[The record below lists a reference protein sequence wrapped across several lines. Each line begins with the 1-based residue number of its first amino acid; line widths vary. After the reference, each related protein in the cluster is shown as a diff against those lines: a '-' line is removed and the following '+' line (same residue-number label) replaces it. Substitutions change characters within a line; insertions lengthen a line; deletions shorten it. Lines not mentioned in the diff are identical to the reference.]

1 MELLQAADYLRRKVR
16 EDDDV
21 KLMVAAAVTASGSV
35 DLFDW
40 ADKAPEQ
47 VTLLAES
54 VMDLLDQTDEFERR
68 LATGDLS

>member
-21 KLMVAAAVTASGSV
+21 KLMVAAAVTASGCA

-40 ADKAPEQ
+40 AEKSPEQ